1 MAQITTTTTCLFSNS
16 SITVSIHGV
25 TDRNTILNKES

>member
-1 MAQITTTTTCLFSNS
+1 MAQITTTTTCLF